1 MKVTVND
8 CLQLDSFKN
17 SIVVAGERKMD
28 NRVKAVSVM
37 DAATVEEAV
46 KCSGEA
52 GTMVLTAFAGMKY
65 DVKLDEDYVT
75 NLLSIS
81 SVVLTFSKFQF
92 GQSQYTLHRFH
103 IKIRSSGGLQSKQ
116 RLHRRTDTGQIQC
129 INPVMISFFLH
140 THTS

>member
-65 DVKLDEDYVT
+65 DVKLQCDAIYELARAGASALVY
-75 NLLSIS
+75 
-81 SVVLTFSKFQF
+81 
-92 GQSQYTLHRFH
+92 FH
-103 IKIRSSGGLQSKQ
+103 IPIAR
-116 RLHRRTDTGQIQC
+116 
-129 INPVMISFFLH
+129 
-140 THTS
+140 